1 MAYVCPDGARF
12 VCKASMQI
20 HRKVQVSRNQSFLRS
35 IRAQLSWHFPFFRL
49 RNTCRL
55 PTANTWSETREPG
68 ISFTTDGRLPI
79 CQCHMFQSWSWAM
92 HFVDW
97 KLNMDL
103 HNGSSVR
110 ISEWSQRFLQ
120 KSCDLELLCFMVLTR
135 LQRTSDGFATYPVSP
150 VVISVLWAVH
160 VDCHVHVGPGWVTQ
174 GQSGNGKPQSDCGL
188 CRHQSIGYEHSKG

>member
-1 MAYVCPDGARF
+1 
-12 VCKASMQI
+12 
-20 HRKVQVSRNQSFLRS
+20 
-35 IRAQLSWHFPFFRL
+35 
-49 RNTCRL
+49 
-55 PTANTWSETREPG
+55 
-68 ISFTTDGRLPI
+68 
-79 CQCHMFQSWSWAM
+79 
-92 HFVDW
+92 
-97 KLNMDL
+97 MDL

-188 CRHQSIGYEHSKG
+188 CRHQSMGYEHSKG